1 MKIVSIIGS
10 PHGMKGQTGILL
22 GGMLDAIRGT
32 GAEVTTFSLSAL
44 TVKPCQACDTC
55 HKKGLCAINDDFNT
69 VKKAFQD
76 ADGLI
81 LASPNYFVSVS
92 AQMKAL
98 FDRCCGLMHLQAIEG
113 KYAAAVVTSGG
124 PGGEEVE
131 AYMLRFLRSLGF
143 TTVGSMSALGWQMRE
158 GTQEPHLQ
166 AAAELGAHLAQAI
179 DSKQQFPEQQAER
192 AAVMER
198 MKGLMQSQQ
207 DNWPYEYKYWVER
220 MRFSQQ

>member
-22 GGMLDAIRGT
+22 DGMLDAVRGT
-32 GAEVTTFSLSAL
+32 GAEVTAFSLSSL

-55 HKKGLCAINDDFNT
+55 HKKGICAINDDFNT
-69 VKKAFQD
+69 VKRAFED

-81 LASPNYFVSVS
+81 LASPNYFTSVS

-131 AYMLRFLRSLGF
+131 AYMLRFMRSLGF
-143 TTVGSMSALGWQMRE
+143 TTVGSMGVLGRQMSEETR
-158 GTQEPHLQ
+158 QPHLA
-166 AAAELGAHLAQAI
+166 AAAELGARLVGAI
-179 DSKQQFPEQQAER
+179 DAKQQFPEQQDER
-192 AAVMER
+192 KAVMER
-198 MKGLMQSQQ
+198 MKGLMQAQQ
-207 DNWPYEYKYWVER
+207 DHWPYEYKYWVER
-220 MRFSQQ
+220 RRFS